1 MRRVDPSQVRAIIFR
16 SLDMLNAEQPADR
29 KVLLDRETPLFG
41 PQAQID
47 SLSLVSLVVDVE
59 SDVNSEFG
67 VEVSL
72 TDDRAMMR
80 EVSPFLS
87 VATLEDYICE
97 LLGEN
102 RG

>member
-1 MRRVDPSQVRAIIFR
+1 MSQVDQSRVRAIIFR
-16 SLDMLNAEQPADR
+16 ALGALNSEQPADQQIP
-29 KVLLDRETPLFG
+29 LERETQLFG

-59 SDVNSEFG
+59 SDVNTEFD
-67 VEVSL
+67 VELSL

-87 VATLEDYICE
+87 VGTLEDYVCE
-97 LLGEN
+97 LLGEQHD
-102 RG
+102 

>member
-1 MRRVDPSQVRAIIFR
+1 MSQVDSSQVRAIIFR
-16 SLDMLNAEQPADR
+16 ALEILNGEQPVDR
-29 KVLLDRETPLFG
+29 QIPLARETPLFG
-41 PQAQID
+41 PEAQID

-67 VEVSL
+67 VELSL

-97 LLGEN
+97 LLGES